1 MEEIINLIAEKKF
14 SLVTEI
20 LDEINSVDIAN
31 FLETL
36 DNDRL
41 LIVFRLL
48 KTDAAAEVFSYVSP
62 EKQREIIESASDKE
76 ITSIVNE
83 LFIDDTVDIIE
94 AMPANV
100 VKKILR
106 SAKPEKRELINKF
119 LRYPDKSA
127 GSIMTPEYLDLREG
141 MTIEQALAR
150 IRKIGE
156 YKETIN
162 VCYVTDPTRRLK
174 GVVSIKDVLLAQ
186 PDTKV
191 DEIMTVSIVSVDTH
205 TPQEEAS
212 HTIRK
217 YDLIS
222 LPVVDG
228 ENRIVGII
236 TIDDILD
243 VIDDEATED
252 FEIMAAITPNDK
264 PYLKTSVWKIWL
276 NRVPWLLIL
285 MISATFTGLIIN
297 ANEETLN
304 MPIIGII
311 LTGCIPML
319 MDTGGNAGSQA
330 SVTVIRGIA
339 LGEVQFKDTLKV
351 IWKELRVSLLLGI
364 TLSAVCFGKLM
375 LIDKLYAVENGYLIA
390 AVVCVTMLVTVVIAK
405 IIGCTLPLIAKKCR
419 LDPAV
424 VASPFITTIV
434 DAVSLMIYCG
444 IAVAVL
450 GKIYTGI

>member
-162 VCYVTDPTRRLK
+162 VCDVTDPTRRLK
-174 GVVSIKDVLLAQ
+174 GVVSIKDLLLAQ
-186 PDTKV
+186 PDTKAARNY
-191 DEIMTVSIVSVDTH
+191 DRQHSFGRHAYASGGSVPH
-205 TPQEEAS
+205 NQK
-212 HTIRK
+212 IRP
-217 YDLIS
+217 Y
-222 LPVVDG
+222 
-228 ENRIVGII
+228 
-236 TIDDILD
+236 
-243 VIDDEATED
+243 
-252 FEIMAAITPNDK
+252 FAA
-264 PYLKTSVWKIWL
+264 
-276 NRVPWLLIL
+276 
-285 MISATFTGLIIN
+285 
-297 ANEETLN
+297 
-304 MPIIGII
+304 
-311 LTGCIPML
+311 
-319 MDTGGNAGSQA
+319 
-330 SVTVIRGIA
+330 
-339 LGEVQFKDTLKV
+339 
-351 IWKELRVSLLLGI
+351 
-364 TLSAVCFGKLM
+364 
-375 LIDKLYAVENGYLIA
+375 
-390 AVVCVTMLVTVVIAK
+390 
-405 IIGCTLPLIAKKCR
+405 CR
-419 LDPAV
+419 
-424 VASPFITTIV
+424 
-434 DAVSLMIYCG
+434 
-444 IAVAVL
+444 
-450 GKIYTGI
+450 

>member
-174 GVVSIKDVLLAQ
+174 GVVSIKDLLLAQ

-243 VIDDEATED
+243 VIDDEATVKTFYREHD
-252 FEIMAAITPNDK
+252 RIRLQPENPTMAPIYVTDP
-264 PYLKTSVWKIWL
+264 KIL
-276 NRVPWLLIL
+276 GRV
-285 MISATFTGLIIN
+285 
-297 ANEETLN
+297 
-304 MPIIGII
+304 
-311 LTGCIPML
+311 
-319 MDTGGNAGSQA
+319 
-330 SVTVIRGIA
+330 IA
-339 LGEVQFKDTLKV
+339 LVRSF
-351 IWKELRVSLLLGI
+351 
-364 TLSAVCFGKLM
+364 
-375 LIDKLYAVENGYLIA
+375 
-390 AVVCVTMLVTVVIAK
+390 
-405 IIGCTLPLIAKKCR
+405 
-419 LDPAV
+419 
-424 VASPFITTIV
+424 
-434 DAVSLMIYCG
+434 
-444 IAVAVL
+444 
-450 GKIYTGI
+450 

>member
-20 LDEINSVDIAN
+20 LDETNSVDIAN

-62 EKQREIIESASDKE
+62 EK
-76 ITSIVNE
+76 
-83 LFIDDTVDIIE
+83 
-94 AMPANV
+94 
-100 VKKILR
+100 
-106 SAKPEKRELINKF
+106 KRELINKF

-174 GVVSIKDVLLAQ
+174 GVVSIKDLLLAQ

-236 TIDDILD
+236 TIDERLENLAQPRAVASDTHDFRHVYRSNHQRQRGNSQHANHRYYSDGLYSDAYGHGRQRWESGVRHRHTRHCSRRGAIQRHVKGNL
-243 VIDDEATED
+243 EGTE
-252 FEIMAAITPNDK
+252 
-264 PYLKTSVWKIWL
+264 S
-276 NRVPWLLIL
+276 
-285 MISATFTGLIIN
+285 
-297 ANEETLN
+297 
-304 MPIIGII
+304 
-311 LTGCIPML
+311 
-319 MDTGGNAGSQA
+319 
-330 SVTVIRGIA
+330 
-339 LGEVQFKDTLKV
+339 
-351 IWKELRVSLLLGI
+351 
-364 TLSAVCFGKLM
+364 
-375 LIDKLYAVENGYLIA
+375 
-390 AVVCVTMLVTVVIAK
+390 
-405 IIGCTLPLIAKKCR
+405 
-419 LDPAV
+419 V
-424 VASPFITTIV
+424 VASRHY
-434 DAVSLMIYCG
+434 AVSSLLRKAYAHRQ
-444 IAVAVL
+444 AVRRRKRLPHCRRSVRNYARHRRNRKNHRLHSAVDC
-450 GKIYTGI
+450 KKMPA